1 MWLIQNYQAV
11 LAEKIFLHVI
21 FWPCIFNQITIFA
34 GKYWV
39 DPNAGDIRDAI
50 LVRCEMETRSTCIL
64 PMPSQTKQ
72 ISGNGNTDD
81 VWLSEMD
88 KGMKVNNILIIII

>member
-1 MWLIQNYQAV
+1 MYIPYV
-11 LAEKIFLHVI
+11 LKF
-21 FWPCIFNQITIFA
+21 FS

-64 PMPSQTKQ
+64 PMPSQTNQ
-72 ISGNGNTDD
+72 ISGNGNNDD
-81 VWLSEMD
+81 IWLSEMD
-88 KGMKVNNILIIII
+88 KGMKVSIIIY